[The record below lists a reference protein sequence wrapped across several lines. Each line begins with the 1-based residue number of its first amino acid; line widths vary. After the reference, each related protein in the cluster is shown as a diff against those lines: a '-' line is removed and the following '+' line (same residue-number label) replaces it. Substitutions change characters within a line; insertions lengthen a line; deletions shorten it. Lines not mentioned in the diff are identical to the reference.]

1 MRVFP
6 CISFHKFL
14 LFAGSLPEILTTLIG
29 FMWYIA
35 KGLQI
40 VGLIQV
46 LIGLFIGFSEDNLR
60 AELKIAII
68 GVAIFAV
75 GRLME
80 TRFSK

>member
-1 MRVFP
+1 
-6 CISFHKFL
+6 
-14 LFAGSLPEILTTLIG
+14 
-29 FMWYIA
+29 MWYLA

-40 VGLIQV
+40 IGLVQV

-75 GRLME
+75 GRLVE
-80 TRFSK
+80 TRFGRAK